1 MTNSSAMTLLA
12 GFLGILEFL
21 EFVVS
26 PVGLVAIFGTVLF
39 WTCQSLME
47 WNSAIA
53 ACISATISLQLYRN
67 LENRHS

>member
-26 PVGLVAIFGTVLF
+26 PVGLVTLFGVVLF

-53 ACISATISLQLYRN
+53 ACLSATMSLQLYRS
-67 LENRHS
+67 LDDHHS